1 MSARQRGATIV
12 LALLLLGRCIDVL
25 DLPFERRI
33 VSEPLPL
40 AAPPV
45 LPTPVALPAPAAT
58 PADSGVAT
66 PSAAPLPINTATLQE
81 LQTLPGVGP
90 VLAQRILDF
99 RSTHGALSGPQ
110 DLRRIKGI
118 GARGAERLA
127 PLVRFE

>member
-12 LALLLLGRCIDVL
+12 LALLLLGRLIDVL

-33 VSEPLPL
+33 VIEPLPP
-40 AAPPV
+40 AALPV
-45 LPTPVALPAPAAT
+45 PPAPAIPPAAA
-58 PADSGVAT
+58 PADSGAGVARI
-66 PSAAPLPINTATLQE
+66 AAPLPINTATLQE

-99 RSTHGALSGPQ
+99 RSTHGALGGPQ

-118 GARGAERLA
+118 GARAAERLA
-127 PLVRFE
+127 PLVRFD